1 MTRVARLVTA
11 VPTLLWLLAGGFAIG
26 CLIALG

>member
-1 MTRVARLVTA
+1 MSTFARIVGA

-26 CLIALG
+26 CLIALR

>member
-1 MTRVARLVTA
+1 MTWFTRVVGDL
-11 VPTLLWLLAGGFAIG
+11 PTLVWLLAGGFALG

>member
-1 MTRVARLVTA
+1 MNRYTRLVDTF
-11 VPTLLWLLAGGFAIG
+11 PTLVWLLAGGFAIG